1 MKVISWHCGSLG
13 VPTPLRWDRRH
24 PQLDGTPSWMAP
36 PDGWHPQGSAPTK
49 HPKSAPKRPPK
60 PKLLPTTTFGSG
72 QGTST
77 LVPGVPTSLL
87 PPPARGPRGLLL
99 GFVLPFLVHPQKK
112 LKANPPLRKPHTFL
126 GLFTFSPGCTCPIRP
141 STHRAP
147 ENSQGDSRAQFFFV
161 PQQDKRGRGK
171 AGEEGSSWC
180 YLSAR

>member
-60 PKLLPTTTFGSG
+60 PKLFPTTTFGSG
-72 QGTST
+72 QGTSA

-87 PPPARGPRGLLL
+87 PPPARCPRGLLL

-112 LKANPPLRKPHTFL
+112 LKANPPPRKPHTFL
-126 GLFTFSPGCTCPIRP
+126 GLFTFSPGCTCPILP
-141 STHRAP
+141 STHWAP
-147 ENSQGDSRAQFFFV
+147 KNSQWDSRARFALSHTETNV
-161 PQQDKRGRGK
+161 EEERPGRRGA
-171 AGEEGSSWC
+171 AGVT
-180 YLSAR
+180 